1 MSSSNSSLSVHEVL
15 SDVSKQVSPK
25 QLERQPV
32 PSFDFST
39 HLEKM
44 VLFLAQTWRDD
55 HPDASSDSDDD
66 LNDCILSVKTE
77 LAIAGSAVGGPAGV
91 MILTGGNSAMISNIC
106 RGVLS
111 SNN

>member
-1 MSSSNSSLSVHEVL
+1 MSSFNSSLSVHEV
-15 SDVSKQVSPK
+15 SSNASKQASTNQFDHP
-25 QLERQPV
+25 LI

-55 HPDASSDSDDD
+55 NPDASSDSDAD
-66 LNDCILSVKTE
+66 LNDCIMSVKTE
-77 LAIAGSAVGGPAGV
+77 LAIAGSVVGGPAGV

-111 SNN
+111 SKD